1 MRKVF
6 IKYDPYEMKST
17 VIVDGKEIQKNKHCE
32 LNLKKYL
39 ADDVHMPI
47 QSWIDPIE
55 RDNWKGLLET
65 LCQMGDKEIV
75 VEFSG
80 RKIDYESIQASFIAQ
95 NERRNL
101 GATLTFCDLADEI
114 VPDSEMKANIDEVI
128 SLMLTDN
135 FKEIVKSSKSKELI
149 RKYERLSE
157 TYKEIDEKEFR
168 IVFAGTYSSGKSST
182 INALIGKNLLPTATG
197 TCTAKI
203 CRIVHSTDA
212 KCLAVVRY
220 DLNGCQKEF
229 TCESVEDVQD
239 RIKMVEEAVETIE
252 VYTDLSSL
260 YPDGMQ
266 NNFKI
271 VIIDTPG
278 TDSATGNDIKKSEE
292 DAKRLSKKSHI
303 EITKDILQSKQKEMV
318 VLISDEKFEDE
329 NIVELL
335 DIIEESAEQDGGAFN
350 DRFLFVMNMCDALS
364 YSNQGETLENYMKNF
379 ITNIKKVPNSA
390 RIRNIVNPR
399 VFPITSGAALAVVN
413 GYTKKPGLGEATT
426 KVAELYGYYKGF
438 CEKVYYYEPDVLE
451 GDFFKQNIGQIKS
464 KHLDYHNFCLDEHS
478 AVSEA
483 TKYDYMKK
491 LDENLSIPERVL
503 IHSGVP
509 ALGNAIQEY
518 IKSYAYPIKVRQL
531 LGCFRDILDE
541 LISHNDKKLEEL
553 DKAKKAYSGAV
564 SAREKTE
571 EEKAQEE
578 KRKATLVS
586 TKEKMVHVKEKVD
599 GIKETVPEINNIRSS
614 FYVIKNSIAG
624 KVAGRKEVLKSEGNN
639 IISEISKQVDSLLG
653 EISET
658 IRRVKATKRE
668 ATEEL
673 YAEFISYVNELEKAG
688 LMQNGG
694 FSLKDTVAYKQIVDK
709 NSFTKA
715 ESDVRDEANPNKQ
728 HIEFGYGIEN
738 FFGSIGRAWKT
749 RKEPETIQKTYINIE
764 KYISDNINPIEA
776 EVDKYVEKLKS
787 DYRNDIQSLKSDT
800 KKKVDDVFALI
811 QEVDDDISEMKAEAA
826 KIAEEE
832 STYAQTIAGIES
844 TRTFI
849 DSLISKIN
857 YTKI

>member
-1 MRKVF
+1 MRKVV

-17 VIVDGKEIQKNKHCE
+17 VIVDGKEIQKNKHCDS
-32 LNLKKYL
+32 NLKKYL
-39 ADDVHMPI
+39 ASDVHMPI
-47 QSWIDPIE
+47 QSWIDPID
-55 RDNWKGLLET
+55 RDGWKGLLET
-65 LCQMGDKEIV
+65 LCLMGDKDIV

-80 RKIDYESIQASFIAQ
+80 RRIDYESVQESFVAQ
-95 NERRNL
+95 NEKRKL
-101 GATLTFCDLADEI
+101 GATLTFCDLTSEI
-114 VPDSEMKANIDEVI
+114 MPDSVMKANIDEVI

-135 FKEIVKSSKSKELI
+135 FKEIVKNSKSTELI

-157 TYKEIDEKEFR
+157 TYKDIDEKEFR

-203 CRIVHSTDA
+203 CRIVHSTDTN
-212 KCLAVVRY
+212 CLATVCY
-220 DLNGCQKEF
+220 DFNGVKKEF
-229 TCESVEDVQD
+229 KCESVEDVQN
-239 RIKMVEEAVETIE
+239 RIKTVEEAVDTIE
-252 VYTDLSSL
+252 VFSDLSSL
-260 YPDGMQ
+260 YPEGMQ
-266 NNFKI
+266 NDFKI
-271 VIIDTPG
+271 VVIDTPG
-278 TDSATGNDIKKSEE
+278 TDSATGNDTEKSAE

-364 YSNQGETLENYMKNF
+364 YSNQGENLANYVKNF
-379 ITNIKKVPNSA
+379 ITNLKKVPNSA

-413 GYTKKPGLGEATT
+413 GYTEEPGIAEGMTKK
-426 KVAELYGYYKGF
+426 AELYGYYESF
-438 CEKVYYYEPDVLE
+438 CKKIYYYDHTKLE
-451 GDFFKQNIGQIKS
+451 GKFEQYIDQIKS
-464 KHLDYHNFCLDEHS
+464 QYSNYHNFCLDEHS

-483 TKYDYMKK
+483 TKYKYMKM
-491 LDENLSIPERVL
+491 LDGELSIPERVL

-531 LGCFRDILDE
+531 LGCFMDILDE

-564 SAREKTE
+564 SAREKME

-599 GIKETVPEINNIRSS
+599 EIKETVPEINNIRSS

-624 KVAGRKEVLKSEGNN
+624 KVAGRKEVLKSEGDN

-658 IRRVKATKRE
+658 IRRVKVTKRE

-728 HIEFGYGIEN
+728 HIEFGYGIGN

-764 KYISDNINPIEA
+764 KYISDNISPIEA
-776 EVDKYVEKLKS
+776 EVDLYVQKLKS
-787 DYRNDIQSLKSDT
+787 DYQSDIQSLKSDT

-811 QEVDDDISEMKAEAA
+811 QEVYDDISKMKAEAA

-832 STYAQTIAGIES
+832 STYAQTIAEIES
-844 TRTFI
+844 IRTFMN
-849 DSLISKIN
+849 SLISKIN

>member
-1 MRKVF
+1 MRKVV

-17 VIVDGKEIQKNKHCE
+17 VIVDGKEIQKNKHCDS
-32 LNLKKYL
+32 NLKKYL
-39 ADDVHMPI
+39 ASDVHMPI
-47 QSWIDPIE
+47 QSWIDPID
-55 RDNWKGLLET
+55 RDGWKGLLET
-65 LCQMGDKEIV
+65 LCLMGDKDIV

-80 RKIDYESIQASFIAQ
+80 RRIDYESVQESFVAQ
-95 NERRNL
+95 NEKRKL
-101 GATLTFCDLADEI
+101 GATLTFCDLTSEI
-114 VPDSEMKANIDEVI
+114 MPDSVMKANIDEVI

-135 FKEIVKSSKSKELI
+135 FKEIVKNSKSTELI

-157 TYKEIDEKEFR
+157 TYKDIDEKEFR

-203 CRIVHSTDA
+203 CRIVHSTDTN
-212 KCLAVVRY
+212 CLATVCY
-220 DLNGCQKEF
+220 DFNGVKKEF
-229 TCESVEDVQD
+229 KCESVEDVQN
-239 RIKMVEEAVETIE
+239 RIKTVEEAVDTIE
-252 VYTDLSSL
+252 VFSDLSSL
-260 YPDGMQ
+260 YPEGMQ
-266 NNFKI
+266 NDFKI
-271 VIIDTPG
+271 VVIDTPG
-278 TDSATGNDIKKSEE
+278 TDSATGNDTEKSAE

-364 YSNQGETLENYMKNF
+364 YSNQGENLANYVKNF
-379 ITNIKKVPNSA
+379 ITNLKKVPNSA

-413 GYTKKPGLGEATT
+413 GYTEEPGIAEGMTKK
-426 KVAELYGYYKGF
+426 AELYGYYESF
-438 CEKVYYYEPDVLE
+438 CKKIYYYDHTKLE
-451 GDFFKQNIGQIKS
+451 GKFEQYIDQIKS
-464 KHLDYHNFCLDEHS
+464 QYSNYHNFCLDEHS

-483 TKYDYMKK
+483 TKYKYMKM
-491 LDENLSIPERVL
+491 LDGELSIPERVL

-531 LGCFRDILDE
+531 LGCFMDILDE

-564 SAREKTE
+564 SAREKME

-599 GIKETVPEINNIRSS
+599 EIKETVPEINNIRSS

-624 KVAGRKEVLKSEGNN
+624 KVAGRKEVLKSEGDN

-658 IRRVKATKRE
+658 IRRVKVTKRE

-728 HIEFGYGIEN
+728 HIEFGYGIGN

-764 KYISDNINPIEA
+764 KYISDNISPIEA
-776 EVDKYVEKLKS
+776 EVDLYVQKLKS
-787 DYRNDIQSLKSDT
+787 DYQSDIQSLKSDT

-811 QEVDDDISEMKAEAA
+811 QEVNDDISKMKAEAA

-832 STYAQTIAGIES
+832 STYAQTIAEIES
-844 TRTFI
+844 IRTFMN
-849 DSLISKIN
+849 SLISKIN

>member
-17 VIVDGKEIQKNKHCE
+17 VVVDGKEIQKNKHCDS
-32 LNLKKYL
+32 NLKKYL
-39 ADDVHMPI
+39 AADVHMPI

-65 LCQMGDKEIV
+65 LCLMGDKEIV

-80 RKIDYESIQASFIAQ
+80 REIDYESIQASFIAQ

-101 GATLTFCDLADEI
+101 GATLIFCDLANEI
-114 VPDSEMKANIDEVI
+114 VPDAEMKANIDEVI

-135 FKEIVKSSKSKELI
+135 FRDIVKNSKSKELI

-203 CRIVHSTDA
+203 CRIAHSTDIN
-212 KCLAVVRY
+212 CLAVVQY
-220 DLNGCQKEF
+220 DLNGVQKEF
-229 TCESVEDVQD
+229 RCESVEEVQD
-239 RIKMVEEAVETIE
+239 RIKTVEEAVETIE

-266 NNFKI
+266 SNFKI

-278 TDSATGNDIKKSEE
+278 TDSATGNDTKKSEE

-364 YSNQGETLENYMKNF
+364 YSNQGENLANYVKNF

-413 GYTKKPGLGEATT
+413 GYTEEPGIAEGMTKK
-426 KVAELYGYYKGF
+426 AELYGYYESF
-438 CEKVYYYEPDVLE
+438 CKKVYYYDHTKLE
-451 GDFFKQNIGQIKS
+451 GKFGQYIDQIKS
-464 KHLDYHNFCLDEHS
+464 QYSNYHNFCLDEHS

-483 TKYDYMKK
+483 TKYNYMKM
-491 LDENLSIPERVL
+491 LDGDLGIPERVL

-509 ALGNAIQEY
+509 ALGTAIQEY

-541 LISHNDKKLEEL
+541 LISLNDSKLEALEE
-553 DKAKKAYSGAV
+553 AKKAYSGAV

-586 TKEKMVHVKEKVD
+586 TKEKMEHVKEKVD
-599 GIKETVPEINNIRSS
+599 AIKETVPEINNIRSS

-624 KVAGRKEVLKSEGNN
+624 KVAGRKEVLKSEGDK

-653 EISET
+653 EIRGT
-658 IRRVKATKRE
+658 IRQVKAKKRE

-673 YAEFISYVNELEKAG
+673 YTEFISYVDELEKSG

-709 NSFTKA
+709 DSFTKA
-715 ESDVRDEANPNKQ
+715 EEDVRSEANPNKQ
-728 HIEFGYGIEN
+728 HIEFGYGIGN
-738 FFGSIGRAWKT
+738 FFSSIGRAWKT

-764 KYISDNINPIEA
+764 KYISDNITPIEA
-776 EVDKYVEKLKS
+776 EVDQYVKKLKS
-787 DYRNDIQSLKSDT
+787 DYQSDIQSLKSDT
-800 KKKVDDVFALI
+800 KKNVDDVFVLI
-811 QEVDDDISEMKAEAA
+811 QEMDDDISEMREEAK
-826 KIAEEE
+826 KIAAEE
-832 STYAQTIAGIES
+832 STYAQTIAEIES
-844 TRTFI
+844 IRTFI
-849 DSLISKIN
+849 NSLISKIN